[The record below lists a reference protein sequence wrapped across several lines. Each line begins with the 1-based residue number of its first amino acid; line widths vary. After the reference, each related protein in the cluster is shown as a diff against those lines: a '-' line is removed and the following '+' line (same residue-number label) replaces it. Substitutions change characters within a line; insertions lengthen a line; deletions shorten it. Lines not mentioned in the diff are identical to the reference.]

1 MAEMYDAIVIGLG
14 VMGSATLRTLAG
26 RGLRVLGLDRHDP
39 PHSMG
44 SSHGRARMIR
54 EAYFEHPLYVP
65 LVRRAYQLWEALE
78 EESGERLLYI
88 TRGLSIGPRGCEML
102 RGALESCR
110 RHGIEAGHLDA
121 PELRRAFPAIECDR
135 ETVAVLEPRA
145 GYLLPGPC
153 VAALLDSARREG
165 AEIRTEEARAWRGD
179 GAEAQVETSAG
190 EYRTR
195 SLVLAA
201 GAWMSSL
208 LTDLRL
214 SLTVERVLQLSFA
227 PARPEECTPAALP
240 VFIWEYEP
248 GGFWYGFPA
257 IDGAVK
263 VGLHG
268 GQPVAG
274 PDAASREVTEADAEG
289 ARGLVRK
296 HLPAAYGTLVEADV
310 CFYTRTPDGHF
321 IIDRHPDHDRV
332 VIVSAC
338 SGHGFKFAPV
348 IGEIVADLLTG
359 NAGAFDLRPFSLARL
374 GR

>member
-1 MAEMYDAIVIGLG
+1 
-14 VMGSATLRTLAG
+14 
-26 RGLRVLGLDRHDP
+26 
-39 PHSMG
+39 
-44 SSHGRARMIR
+44 
-54 EAYFEHPLYVP
+54 
-65 LVRRAYQLWEALE
+65 
-78 EESGERLLYI
+78 
-88 TRGLSIGPRGCEML
+88 
-102 RGALESCR
+102 
-110 RHGIEAGHLDA
+110 
-121 PELRRAFPAIECDR
+121 
-135 ETVAVLEPRA
+135 VAVLEPRA

-179 GAEAQVETSAG
+179 GAEARVETSAG

-214 SLTVERVLQLSFA
+214 PLTVERVLQLSFA

-240 VFIWEYEP
+240 VFVWEYEP

-274 PDAASREVTEADAEG
+274 PDAASREVTEADGEG

-296 HLPAAYGTLVEADV
+296 HLPAADGTLVEANI

-332 VIVSAC
+332 VMVSAC